1 MGLSIFKSHN
11 AEVRYLAAYDRVL
24 ALWPSSFESRFV
36 PTSFGSTHV
45 IICGP
50 ENAEPLVLLHGFGV
64 NVSMWIPMMATLS
77 QSYRVHALDT
87 IGDLGKSKLSR
98 RLEKPD
104 DYIVW
109 LKDVI
114 HELRIEP
121 VNLVGFSHGGWIAL
135 NFAIHSGQTLSK
147 LILISPNAGLVSLRP
162 EFMIRLILMS
172 AFPTTTLIES
182 WASWNSQAWDNKQPY
197 FKSLSELTQA
207 GIAGQNRSRSGVMP
221 TTFSDLELKGIHC
234 PVLML
239 VGQNEVVNNPQA
251 ALARAER
258 LIPCFEG
265 SIIEQAR
272 HMLPFDQ
279 PQKVCEKIA
288 TFMTSEILPK

>member
-1 MGLSIFKSHN
+1 MDLSIYKSH
-11 AEVRYLAAYDRVL
+11 AVEVRYLAAYDTVL
-24 ALWPSSFESRFV
+24 ALWPTSFESRFV
-36 PTSFGSTHV
+36 TTSFGSTHV

-50 ENAEPLVLLHGFGV
+50 GKAEPLVLLHGFGV
-64 NVSMWIPMMATLS
+64 NASMWIPMIATLS
-77 QSYRVHALDT
+77 QTYRVYALDT
-87 IGDLGKSKLSR
+87 IGDLGKSKLTH

-114 HELRIEP
+114 HELQIEP
-121 VNLVGFSHGGWIAL
+121 VNLVGFSQGGWIAL
-135 NFAIHSGQTLSK
+135 NFAIHSPQTLSK

-162 EFMIRLILMS
+162 EFMMRLILMS
-172 AFPTTTLIES
+172 IFPVALLIDS
-182 WASWNSQAWDNKQPY
+182 WARWNSQAWDNQQPY
-197 FKSLSELTQA
+197 FKSLSELTRA

-221 TTFSDLELKGIHC
+221 TTFSDSELQEILC

-251 ALARAER
+251 ALARAKR
-258 LIPCFEG
+258 LIPSFEG
-265 SIIEQAR
+265 AIIEQAR

-279 PQKVCEKIA
+279 PEMVCDRIA
-288 TFMTSEILPK
+288 SFMTSEIPIK